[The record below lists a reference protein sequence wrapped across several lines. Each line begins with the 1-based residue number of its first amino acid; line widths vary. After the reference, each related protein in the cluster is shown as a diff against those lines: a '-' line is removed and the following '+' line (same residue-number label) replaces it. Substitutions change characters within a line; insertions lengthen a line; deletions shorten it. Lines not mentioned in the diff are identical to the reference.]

1 MENNATMTKENQDII
16 TGIMGV
22 EPIYINSNLLTA
34 QERKRLYWTN
44 IPDIKQP
51 EDKGIFLR
59 DIVQPREEKKEYECY
74 KRMMAKEEGT
84 LAHKKAWSQVKTLD
98 QKSRALTTAQN
109 ISNSGATN
117 IKYSDTEYYILTP
130 LECERLQ
137 TLPDNYTEGVS
148 NTQRYKAIGNGWTV
162 DVIRREG
169 NKSGKYDR
177 DREVLYQQIQK
188 ERYQQRRLKKAGHSV
203 IEIAEQLGVHRSTI
217 YNELK
222 RGEYMHRNSDYTE
235 TLSYSPNKAQ
245 MKAEENLKA
254 RGTQLKIG
262 NDIAYANYIEDKIVN
277 EDYSPAAV
285 LGELKAQGK
294 EGDFSVTVCVTTL
307 YSYIDKGIFL
317 KLSNKN
323 LPVKKNKKRNYK
335 KVQRQQKRAA
345 AGESID
351 KRPKEIDTREEFG
364 NWEMDSVLGKR
375 GKSKN
380 TLLVLTERKTRN
392 EIIFKLPDHTDEAV
406 VAALDRLERKWGADM
421 FKRVFKTITVDNG
434 SEFADAEG
442 LQRSIINEGEKRTK
456 VYYCHPYS
464 SWERGTNEVTNK
476 MIRRKIPKGTN
487 FDDRTEEEVE
497 SIENWI
503 NGYPRKIHGYH
514 SAGELFEEEV
524 KQLA

>member
-1 MENNATMTKENQDII
+1 
-16 TGIMGV
+16 
-22 EPIYINSNLLTA
+22 
-34 QERKRLYWTN
+34 
-44 IPDIKQP
+44 
-51 EDKGIFLR
+51 
-59 DIVQPREEKKEYECY
+59 
-74 KRMMAKEEGT
+74 
-84 LAHKKAWSQVKTLD
+84 
-98 QKSRALTTAQN
+98 
-109 ISNSGATN
+109 
-117 IKYSDTEYYILTP
+117 
-130 LECERLQ
+130 
-137 TLPDNYTEGVS
+137 
-148 NTQRYKAIGNGWTV
+148 
-162 DVIRREG
+162 
-169 NKSGKYDR
+169 
-177 DREVLYQQIQK
+177 
-188 ERYQQRRLKKAGHSV
+188 
-203 IEIAEQLGVHRSTI
+203 
-217 YNELK
+217 
-222 RGEYMHRNSDYTE
+222 MHRNSDYTE

-421 FKRVFKTITVDNG
+421 FKRVFRTITVDNG

-514 SAGELFEEEV
+514 SAGELFKEEV